1 MRFFT
6 YPTEVLELFV
16 TKAASIKYSNAF
28 SKNHSPDTNDTT
40 DNNMSAWK
48 KVRRELWWRWS
59 EDVVHTDIV
68 SMKKLSLGRT
78 TIVINDCSMITP
90 NTTHSHTCV

>member
-16 TKAASIKYSNAF
+16 TKAASIKYSSAF

-40 DNNMSAWK
+40 DNKMSPWK
-48 KVRRELWWRWS
+48 ELEESCSWR
-59 EDVVHTDIV
+59 
-68 SMKKLSLGRT
+68 
-78 TIVINDCSMITP
+78 
-90 NTTHSHTCV
+90 CVKRCVTYRYCKYEKAKPRKDYYCDK